1 MHVRSYLV
9 LVKYPKLMIEHG
21 IFEQLLH
28 RDVNDDGNYRN
39 QLVDVSSD
47 SLLLQAV
54 ALIDHFL
61 VEEGLLPQTLQLQL
75 LQQLL
80 FELLQPLLRFVLLLA
95 FRLTIHSPPL
105 NVYTHFHIL
114 NNDFYFITGK
124 GWK

>member
-1 MHVRSYLV
+1 
-9 LVKYPKLMIEHG
+9 MIEHG

-61 VEEGLLPQTLQLQL
+61 VEEGFTSSDASAS
-75 LQQLL
+75 
-80 FELLQPLLRFVLLLA
+80 VA
-95 FRLTIHSPPL
+95 SAAS
-105 NVYTHFHIL
+105 V
-114 NNDFYFITGK
+114 
-124 GWK
+124 